1 MATGTVKWFSVD
13 RRFGFIVPDEGGKD
27 VFVHQNSIAVAEIRS
42 LSEGQ
47 RVSYE
52 LESSDNGPQAADVRP
67 A

>member
-52 LESSDNGPQAADVRP
+52 LESSDKGPQAADVRP